1 MLQKQQIL
9 LQEQTALLQHMHE
22 QQCIASEKLA
32 QQQAMIEAL
41 VNENKKIKEQQ
52 DMIEMLHTENR
63 RLTRLSKRNS
73 RVLDGDSESQQS
85 TASYVDTAT
94 AAEIHRLH
102 VKEKNLVR
110 LVLLKEACISELWNM
125 LQVCLHE

>member
-73 RVLDGDSESQQS
+73 RALVCSAASISLNRFRMATQS
-85 TASYVDTAT
+85 LSSPQRVTWTL
-94 AAEIHRLH
+94 R
-102 VKEKNLVR
+102 R
-110 LVLLKEACISELWNM
+110 LLKSIACT
-125 LQVCLHE
+125 